1 MSNFLNRSRRV
12 KNYNRKSRRINR
24 NRSRRQNGGLPTP
37 EPPPPP
43 APPAAPKVSEKPQKV
58 LNLGNLSTGS
68 LCNDQNEKDCKIMP
82 ACQWMPKTK
91 HCQRK
96 SGLGNLVFN
105 EDSKNVKGMRQGEAK
120 QLQQAREAYLESKK
134 QKEPLDVD
142 TSLVPSKG
150 AVAEPMNVQ
159 SSAARESSE
168 ASRPRLQSQGCV
180 INAKSGRCVKSDTE
194 NDSANCYYN
203 EKTGRCRKK

>member
-12 KNYNRKSRRINR
+12 KNYNRKSKRMNR

-37 EPPPPP
+37 APPPPPP
-43 APPAAPKVSEKPQKV
+43 APVVSEKPQKV

-68 LCNDQNEKDCKIMP
+68 LCNDQNEKDCKKMP
-82 ACQWMPKTK
+82 ACDWRPKTQ

-96 SGLGNLVFN
+96 SGLGNLVFD
-105 EDSKNVKGMRQGEAK
+105 EDSKNVKGMRVGEAK

-134 QKEPLDVD
+134 QKEALGVD
-142 TSLVPSKG
+142 TSLVSVPSKG
-150 AVAEPMNVQ
+150 AVAAPMSVQ
-159 SSAARESSE
+159 PSAARESSE
-168 ASRPRLQSQGCV
+168 VSRPRLQSQGCV